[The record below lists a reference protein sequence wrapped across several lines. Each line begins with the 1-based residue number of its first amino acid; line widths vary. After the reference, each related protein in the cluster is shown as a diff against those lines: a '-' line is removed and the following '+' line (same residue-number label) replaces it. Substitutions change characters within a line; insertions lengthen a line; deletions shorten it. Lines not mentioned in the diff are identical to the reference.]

1 MTRRGASACGGEPT
15 DRSNH
20 HKLENPAKPRT
31 TGEIRRFFD
40 GLELIDPGLVQ
51 PHRWRPGP
59 GADTSGYEVPALA
72 GVARKP

>member
-1 MTRRGASACGGEPT
+1 M
-15 DRSNH
+15 
-20 HKLENPAKPRT
+20 LENPAKPRT